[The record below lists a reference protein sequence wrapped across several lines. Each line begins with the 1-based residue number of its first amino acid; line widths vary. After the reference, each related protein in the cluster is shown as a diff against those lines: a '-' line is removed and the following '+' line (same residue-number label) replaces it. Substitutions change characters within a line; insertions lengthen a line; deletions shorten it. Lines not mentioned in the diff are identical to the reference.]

1 MENWKNE
8 ILNSLEGLE
17 RANPPSDSLQKIQQ
31 KIQEQNEAFQRQW
44 MAVAAAVVIT
54 ACIIIFFVLSYNS
67 SDELTESTEPYT
79 ELVSDYSLY

>member
-44 MAVAAAVVIT
+44 MDVAAAVVIR
-54 ACIIIFFVLSYNS
+54 ACINIFIVLRFNR
-67 SDELTESTEPYT
+67 SDVLTESTEPYT